1 MNVRLLDVN
10 VLISLLDSAHQHHRA
25 AAEWFHTVAV
35 KSGWATTPLT
45 ENGFIRIISQPTY
58 PNLRI
63 TPAAAAQNL
72 NQFRSAFAGVHRFWP
87 DEISL
92 TDSDLFDLSRL
103 TGARQITDAYLAGL
117 AFRKKGRLTTLDQGV
132 PWQSVRGATAALI
145 DIIIPPQRPN
155 RAPAE

>member
-1 MNVRLLDVN
+1 MSVRLLDVN

-25 AAEWFHTVAV
+25 TVDWFHTIAV
-35 KSGWATTPLT
+35 KAGWATTPLT

-72 NQFRSAFAGVHRFWP
+72 NRFRSAFAGVHQFWP
-87 DEISL
+87 DDVSL
-92 TDSDLFDLSRL
+92 TDSALFDLSHL
-103 TGARQITDAYLAGL
+103 TGAKQTTEAYLAGL

-132 PWQSVRGATAALI
+132 SWRAVCGATAALI
-145 DIIIPPQRPN
+145 ETIIPR
-155 RAPAE
+155 